1 MTKDNLAPPDDI
13 VDELT
18 TKAYTAHRENPNET
32 QNVFQAFDFT
42 LPNGEPSI
50 FKIECDHLTD
60 EDIECFAKIVAHASF
75 KSVEGI
81 PRGGLRFAKAL
92 EKYIDPESEVHLVVD
107 DVLASGKSMTDAMQ
121 AAYDRGE
128 EVVRGV
134 VIFSRARREVQINN
148 VVPIFAMHWFWSTL

>member
-1 MTKDNLAPPDDI
+1 MSEDNLSPPDDL

-18 TKAYTAHRENPNET
+18 TRASTSHRKNLCES
-32 QNVFQAFDFT
+32 QSIFQLFDFI
-42 LPNGEPSI
+42 LPNGDPSI
-50 FKIECDHLTD
+50 YKIECDHLTD
-60 EDIECFAKIVAHASF
+60 EDIECFAKMVSHVSF

-81 PRGGLRFAKAL
+81 PRGGVLFAKAL

-121 AAYDRGE
+121 AAFDGGE

-134 VIFSRARREVQINN
+134 VIFSRGPKINN
-148 VVPIFAMHWFWSTL
+148 CVPIFQMHPFWSEL